1 MKPSVKK
8 FTSLLTKVSIL
19 GACVLQFPAYG
30 AGSNGDNVMKAKP
43 FVLEEATI
51 KSIHAAFENK
61 TLTCSALVKSYL
73 ARIEAYDKQGPS
85 LHAIITVNPEA
96 LSTAAAMDRQY
107 RDSKGRV
114 GPLHCIPVIL
124 KDNYNTFDM
133 PTSGGNLAMKNSVP
147 PADAFTVAKM
157 RKAGALILAK
167 ANLQEFA
174 RGGVSI
180 SSLGGQVLNPYDLT
194 RTPGGSSGGTGA
206 AIASNFAVLGT
217 GSDTGQ
223 SVRSPASANNLV
235 GVRPTRGLVSR
246 AGVIPNSFT
255 QDELGPIA
263 RTVTDAAQL
272 LDIMVGYDPK
282 DPITSYGIGRTPAS
296 YAAGLNAN
304 ALKGARIG
312 VMTNLY
318 GKEARHAE
326 VNKVMEEVIRTM
338 EANGATI
345 VRFTLPEYDKLSPT
359 VATSQWEARPAMDK
373 YFAELGPGAPVNSF
387 RKLVDSNTASPDIQ
401 KTLVSEIAEE
411 DGLNNPKYKDRTLSR
426 DQLRLAVSAKMAELK
441 IDAILYPQQRI
452 LVVPAGEVDQ
462 PERNGALSFGTG
474 FPAVTFPGGFSTPSA
489 TAPLGVPVGAELLG
503 RDYSEAQLLS
513 LAYSVEQ
520 ATKVR
525 KAPLSVPPLK

>member
-8 FTSLLTKVSIL
+8 FTSLLSKVSIL

-114 GPLHCIPVIL
+114 GPLYCIPVIL

-167 ANLQEFA
+167 TNLQEFA

-206 AIASNFAVLGT
+206 AIAANFAVLGT

-223 SVRSPASANNLV
+223 SIRSPASANNLV
-235 GVRPTRGLVSR
+235 GIRPTRGLVSR
-246 AGVIPNSFT
+246 AGVIPNSLT
-255 QDELGPIA
+255 QDEVGPIA
-263 RTVTDAAQL
+263 RTVTDAALL
-272 LDIMVGYDPK
+272 LDVMAGYDPA
-282 DPITSYGIGRTPAS
+282 DPITAFGNGRIPAS
-296 YAAGLNAN
+296 YTHLLSAD

-312 VMTNLY
+312 VMTNLFSSA
-318 GKEARHAE
+318 ERHAE
-326 VNKVMEEVIRTM
+326 VNQVMEGVIARM
-338 EANGATI
+338 AGLGAPI
-345 VRFTLPEYDKLSPT
+345 VRFDLPEYDALAP
-359 VATSQWEARPAMDK
+359 VVGTSLFEARTVMDRYFAALGPNAPIK
-373 YFAELGPGAPVNSF
+373 SFAELVAPRPPPG
-387 RKLVDSNTASPDIQ
+387 R
-401 KTLVSEIAEE
+401 
-411 DGLNNPKYKDRTLSR
+411 RR
-426 DQLRLAVSAKMAELK
+426 
-441 IDAILYPQQRI
+441 
-452 LVVPAGEVDQ
+452 
-462 PERNGALSFGTG
+462 
-474 FPAVTFPGGFSTPSA
+474 
-489 TAPLGVPVGAELLG
+489 
-503 RDYSEAQLLS
+503 SEA
-513 LAYSVEQ
+513 
-520 ATKVR
+520 
-525 KAPLSVPPLK
+525 